1 MIGDAPRAAPFGLR
15 NPGVPNLNLGLRRAF
30 ALNRSERIQFVF
42 AADCQNVANKV
53 TFTGI
58 NVGVDSATFGAVGSA
73 TSNTGSRD
81 FQFSGRLNF

>member
-1 MIGDAPRAAPFGLR
+1 MIGDAPRESPFGLR
-15 NPGVPNLNLGLRRAF
+15 SPGVPNVNLGLRRTF
-30 ALNRSERIQFVF
+30 NLRPERLKFVF

-53 TFTGI
+53 TFSGI
-58 NVGVDSATFGAVGSA
+58 NTSVDSATFGTVSSA

>member
-1 MIGDAPRAAPFGLR
+1 M
-15 NPGVPNLNLGLRRAF
+15 GVRRAF
-30 ALNRSERIQFVF
+30 PLGSERLQFVI

-53 TFTGI
+53 TFGSIDTKLE
-58 NVGVDSATFGAVGSA
+58 DAAFGTVGSA

>member
-1 MIGDAPRAAPFGLR
+1 M
-15 NPGVPNLNLGLRRAF
+15 GLRRAF
-30 ALNRSERIQFVF
+30 NLNRSDRIQFVI

-53 TFTGI
+53 TFSGI
-58 NVGVDSATFGAVGSA
+58 NVGVDSATFGTVASA